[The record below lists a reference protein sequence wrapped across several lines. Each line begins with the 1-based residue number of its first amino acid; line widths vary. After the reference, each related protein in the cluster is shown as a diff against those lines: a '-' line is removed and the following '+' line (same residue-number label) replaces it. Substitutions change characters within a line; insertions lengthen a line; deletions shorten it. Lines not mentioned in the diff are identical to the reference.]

1 MGGTAKWN
9 VLGDTDL
16 SESMPEVFA
25 PPPEIVSVYM
35 EQEVEQAL
43 IEWNP
48 LIARIIRHR
57 GLFGS
62 APRVHTEILSVQPT
76 RAEVWPLRFLRRHF
90 FDFFGVGNCCIQREI
105 ESPRFESE
113 NAK

>member
-1 MGGTAKWN
+1 
-9 VLGDTDL
+9 
-16 SESMPEVFA
+16 
-25 PPPEIVSVYM
+25 M

-62 APRVHTEILSVQPT
+62 APRVHTEILPVQPAHD
-76 RAEVWPLRFLRRHF
+76 RGSWLLRFLRRDF
-90 FDFFGVGNCCIQREI
+90 FDFFGR
-105 ESPRFESE
+105 R
-113 NAK
+113 

>member
-1 MGGTAKWN
+1 MSGVYGTIAGA
-9 VLGDTDL
+9 LF
-16 SESMPEVFA
+16 S
-25 PPPEIVSVYM
+25 PPPEIISNYM

-62 APRVHTEILSVQPT
+62 APRVHTELDTVQRHRHESVMI
-76 RAEVWPLRFLRRHF
+76 RSKSHE
-90 FDFFGVGNCCIQREI
+90 
-105 ESPRFESE
+105 
-113 NAK
+113 